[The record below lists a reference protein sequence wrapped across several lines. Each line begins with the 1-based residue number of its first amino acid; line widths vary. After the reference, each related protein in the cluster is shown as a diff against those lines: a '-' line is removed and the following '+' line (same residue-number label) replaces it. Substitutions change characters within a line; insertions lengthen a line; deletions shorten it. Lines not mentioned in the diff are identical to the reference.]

1 MTAGETFQGYR
12 RERGLPG
19 VRNAVAIIPSVF
31 CANTVARRIAGQV
44 AGTIAFCHPVGCS
57 QVGLDLEL
65 TARGLKGVG
74 ANPNLY
80 GAVVVGLG
88 CERLRPRE
96 LAEGIAAAGKPVEM
110 VVIQDEGDTLRAIEK
125 GVALAGRM
133 AEEAGRQQREPFP
146 LSELALGL
154 KCGGTDATSGIA
166 ANPAL
171 GWVTDRLVAAGGTAI
186 FTEVTELIG
195 AEQILA
201 GRGTCPQVAGEIL
214 ATIGGME
221 QRLAA
226 ATASAEFKH
235 RSALISPG
243 NEDGGVT
250 TVAEKA
256 LGGITKAG
264 TGPISGVLGYGQ
276 YPAGSGLYLLDCVG
290 HDGEAVTGLVASGC
304 QLVVFTT
311 GRGTPTGFPGV
322 PVIKITGNSAT
333 FTRMRFNLD
342 FDAGPIVAGSSI
354 AEVGAGLFEKVLRV
368 ASGELSRAELLG
380 HDELFC
386 ITRI

>member
-1 MTAGETFQGYR
+1 M
-12 RERGLPG
+12 PG
-19 VRNAVAIIPSVF
+19 VRNTVAVIPSVF
-31 CANTVARRIAGQV
+31 CANTVARRIAEHV
-44 AGTIAFCHPVGCS
+44 AGAIAFCHPVGCS

-65 TARGLKGVG
+65 TARGLKGLG
-74 ANPNLY
+74 GHPNFY
-80 GAVVVGLG
+80 GVVVVGLG
-88 CERLRPRE
+88 CERLRARE
-96 LAEGIAAAGKPVEM
+96 LAESIAASGKPVEM
-110 VVIQDEGDTLRAIEK
+110 LVIQEEGDSLRAIEK
-125 GVALAGRM
+125 GIVFAGRLV
-133 AEEAGRQQREPFP
+133 EEASRQPKETFP
-146 LSELALGL
+146 LSDLSLGL
-154 KCGGTDATSGIA
+154 KCGGTDATSGLA

-171 GWVTDRLVAAGGTAI
+171 GWVTDRVVEAGGRAI

-201 GRGTCPQVAGEIL
+201 GRGKTPQVAGEIL
-214 ATIGGME
+214 TTIDNME
-221 QRLAA
+221 KRLSA
-226 ATASAEFKH
+226 ATASAELKH

-256 LGGITKAG
+256 LGGIYKAG
-264 TGPISGVLGYGQ
+264 TGPISGVVGYGQ
-276 YPAGSGLYLLDCVG
+276 YPAGPGLYLLDCVG

-304 QLVVFTT
+304 QAVVFTT

-333 FTRMRFNLD
+333 FDRMKFNLD
-342 FDAGPIVAGSSI
+342 FNAGRIMEGAAI
-354 AEVGAGLFEKVLRV
+354 AEVGGELLDKVLRV
-368 ASGELSRAELLG
+368 ASGEPARAELLG